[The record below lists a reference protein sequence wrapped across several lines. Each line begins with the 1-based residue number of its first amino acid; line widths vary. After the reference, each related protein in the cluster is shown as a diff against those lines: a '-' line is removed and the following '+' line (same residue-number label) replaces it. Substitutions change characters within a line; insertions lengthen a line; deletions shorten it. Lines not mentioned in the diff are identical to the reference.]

1 MDSRTLKALEFGKVL
16 DAVAGMCVSE
26 AGQRAALAL
35 APLKDAEAVND
46 AHALFDEVRTWTAES
61 GFRLVAFPD
70 LAGLFPHL
78 EKASP
83 DADAVTSSLDGD
95 ALWATRETLMQMRRA
110 AQSIGG
116 GEDRWPML
124 RALVAETPLPEMTL
138 SALGRCLGDD
148 GSIRDESSPELML
161 VRGELRRLHLQCLR
175 KVKEFAVQYNI
186 LQYLQDEY
194 MTLAS
199 DRYVLPLKANFKG
212 RIQGIIHDYSNTGE
226 TCYFEPMFLVELNNR
241 LQELK
246 REEREEERRV
256 LQYLTG
262 IIRNELPLVRSAWTL
277 LVRFDVELAKCGLAA
292 AFDGNC
298 VSVSRESEDAPLSL
312 LSARHPLLAL
322 DPELR
327 RRGGPHPVDLLFRA
341 SDRALVISGGNAGGK
356 TVCLKTLGL
365 LAVMTLSGLP
375 VPAGRGSV
383 MPWWSSIHAF
393 IGDEQSLDDHLSTF
407 TAQIRH
413 LAGAWERTDSRTLI
427 LLDEFGAGTD
437 PAQGA
442 ALAQAV
448 LDGLLERGAHV
459 VAATHF
465 PALKS
470 YALTRDGVRAASVLF
485 DPTTKKPLFRLAY
498 DQVGASQALDVAREH
513 GLPESVLRRAEQYL
527 LLDGEDMS
535 AVMDRLNALAA
546 RREHELE
553 VLKAEQ
559 IRTRDKRKTV
569 QERFERERE
578 RLAAEVRE
586 VSARVMKDW
595 QEGRAGHRQA
605 LKELSKVRVSLAATP
620 DAEAAPQPPAFSVAE
635 LKQGQTVLHRPWNK
649 KAVVREVDLRQNR
662 VKLDMNGVTL
672 WADAGLLGPADAP
685 NQEKTRGGVLLR
697 KEKSVP
703 AEEISLLRLDLRGK
717 RADLAISELS
727 QYLDRALLSGREG
740 AEIVHGR
747 GTGALRKEV
756 HAFLKTFPGVASF
769 ALAPEDQG
777 GDGVTVVI
785 FK

>member
-16 DAVAGMCVSE
+16 EILAGMCVSE
-26 AGQRAALAL
+26 AGQRAVAAL
-35 APLKDAEAVND
+35 APFEDVEAVGA
-46 AHALFDEVRTWTAES
+46 AHTLFDEVRTWTAES
-61 GFRLVAFPD
+61 GFRLAAFPD
-70 LAGLFPHL
+70 LDGLFPHL
-78 EKASP
+78 EKMAP
-83 DADAVTSSLDGD
+83 DGEVPAMLLDGD
-95 ALWATRETLMQMRRA
+95 ALWAMRETLLQMRRA
-110 AQSIGG
+110 AQSIAA
-116 GEDRWPML
+116 GEKRWP
-124 RALVAETPLPEMTL
+124 ALGALAGSTPMPEMTL

-148 GSIRDESSPELML
+148 GTIKDESSPELMF

-175 KVKEFAVQYNI
+175 KVKDFAVQYNI

-262 IIRNELPLVRSAWTL
+262 IIRNELPLVRSSWEL
-277 LVRFDVELAKCGLAA
+277 LVRLDVELAKCSLAA
-292 AFDGNC
+292 AFDGHC
-298 VSVSRESEDAPLSL
+298 VTVLANDANAPLSL
-312 LSARHPLLAL
+312 LAARHPLLAL
-322 DPELR
+322 DPQMKL
-327 RRGGPHPVDLLFRA
+327 RGGPHPVDLLFRP

-375 VPAGRGSV
+375 VPAGKGSA

-413 LAGAWERTDSRTLI
+413 LARAWDRTDTRTLV

-485 DPTTKKPLFRLAY
+485 DPTTRKPLFRLAY
-498 DQVGASQALDVAREH
+498 DQVGASRALDVAREH

-527 LLDGEDMS
+527 LLDGEDMT

-546 RREHELE
+546 SREHELE
-553 VLKAEQ
+553 TLKAEQ
-559 IRTRDKRKTV
+559 AKTRDKRRSV

-578 RLAAEVRE
+578 RLAAEVRD
-586 VSARVMKDW
+586 VSSRVMKGW
-595 QEGRAGHRQA
+595 QEGHIGHRQA
-605 LKELSKVRVSLAATP
+605 LKELSKVRSSLAATP
-620 DAEAAPQPPAFSVAE
+620 EAEETPKAPVFSVAE
-635 LKQGQTVLHRPWNK
+635 LKQGQTVLHRPWNR
-649 KAVVREVDLRQNR
+649 KAVVVEVDLRQNR
-662 VKLDMNGVTL
+662 VKLDMNGVSL
-672 WADAGLLGPADAP
+672 WADAGLLGPADTP
-685 NQEKTRGGVLLR
+685 NRDRAGSGALLR

-740 AEIVHGR
+740 VEILHGR

-769 ALAPEDQG
+769 SLAPEDQG
-777 GDGVTVVI
+777 GDGVTVVV
-785 FK
+785 FR